1 MEEKLAALFHKQK
14 LIKLI
19 LHTNSFAIH
28 VLHGEFLRTN
38 QIARYTPGFVSLT
51 DRMKKTN
58 LRIEAAKEGTFL
70 PSGSW
75 NGVGARSINL
85 LTEDH
90 RFPWP
95 KKSWSQRFWLILHDL
110 TIHFYWAIYCYCFS
124 AGSGHYTSY
133 ATHDH
138 TWYHFNDS
146 TVTACSEETVIK
158 SKAYILFYV
167 RRQLKLWRWNYDY
180 YCT

>member
-70 PSGSW
+70 PSGS
-75 NGVGARSINL
+75 
-85 LTEDH
+85 
-90 RFPWP
+90 
-95 KKSWSQRFWLILHDL
+95 
-110 TIHFYWAIYCYCFS
+110 
-124 AGSGHYTSY
+124 
-133 ATHDH
+133 
-138 TWYHFNDS
+138 
-146 TVTACSEETVIK
+146 
-158 SKAYILFYV
+158 
-167 RRQLKLWRWNYDY
+167 
-180 YCT
+180 